1 MAEVFLSGRVIR
13 IRFYAL
19 CDVTFVQSACRLGW
33 AGWMWSDRSNRSG
46 PFGKEP
52 DSVFQSVVDGQLAAI
67 QPLISSDLINRQ
79 LGRGF
84 DVSL

>member
-1 MAEVFLSGRVIR
+1 MRVGWVGLS
-13 IRFYAL
+13 
-19 CDVTFVQSACRLGW
+19 
-33 AGWMWSDRSNRSG
+33 AGCGVSDRSNRSG

-52 DSVFQSVVDGQLAAI
+52 DSVFQSVVDGQFAAI

-79 LGRGF
+79 LGSGF

>member
-1 MAEVFLSGRVIR
+1 MTDR
-13 IRFYAL
+13 I
-19 CDVTFVQSACRLGW
+19 D
-33 AGWMWSDRSNRSG
+33 RSG

-52 DSVFQSVVDGQLAAI
+52 DSVFQSVVDGRFAAI